1 MWGDGRLKFVGCA
14 TFPPTCLDV
23 GTSTAGSS
31 DEELSSTAA

>member
-1 MWGDGRLKFVGCA
+1 MWGDGRLKYGA
-14 TFPPTCLDV
+14 TDKPCLDV